1 MFCLLTPQARCSL
14 QADRRKSELRS
25 VYYVTL
31 AKSDWRTTLIV
42 LEYTSEQ
49 YFEITNVHTPSN
61 DATARGRAKKV
72 DLFSRNFA
80 NLKKKPR

>member
-1 MFCLLTPQARCSL
+1 
-14 QADRRKSELRS
+14 
-25 VYYVTL
+25 
-31 AKSDWRTTLIV
+31 LIV

-72 DLFSRNFA
+72 DLFSRNFG
-80 NLKKKPR
+80 NLKKPR